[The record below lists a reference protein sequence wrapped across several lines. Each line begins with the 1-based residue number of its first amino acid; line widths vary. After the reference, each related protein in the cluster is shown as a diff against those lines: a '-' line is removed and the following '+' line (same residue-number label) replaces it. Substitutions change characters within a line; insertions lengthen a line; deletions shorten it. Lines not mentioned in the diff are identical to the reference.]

1 MSSTSKW
8 LWLLVLASQACGTR
22 FLFTLHAD
30 TTDCFYEPVDV
41 RATSNAL
48 LVRFDM
54 VDAVSGDAMDVT
66 IESPIGRTIAGWT
79 DAATGHWQHTTRE
92 SGLYKLCFGR
102 LGTYIYLAMSENVT
116 TDVGM
121 HVGKS
126 SQVAVLVHIEFLT
139 AMDRQL
145 TIYPSAAVTLTRHG
159 TEILDLKMS
168 DSTNGLVVFSIQGM
182 SPSLLLANST
192 TRYLLSLSVQEA
204 TASLVESSPLVTL
217 TPLLTVPSRPFE
229 HRLIQVMQDVQRQ
242 QRQPVQAHNVVV
254 FDVTSVVEGRDKLP
268 WFNSNP
274 KWHSRY
280 DVYVLDVVFCSML
293 WILCDKYLLS
303 RPPNLKLHADAGTT
317 VRMAST
323 ARVAPDH
330 WPLLTVERGSNGVEH
345 DLREFQ
351 TKVWNLQ
358 SQLAY
363 IRHHHRHSLDATAA
377 TAARLLVG
385 TVVVSVLWVAVGIAQ
400 VVFVGK
406 LLQ

>member
-54 VDAVSGDAMDVT
+54 VDAVNGDAMDVT
-66 IESPIGRTIAGWT
+66 IESPIGRSIAGWT

-92 SGLYKLCFGR
+92 SGLYKLCFGH
-102 LGTYIYLAMSENVT
+102 L
-116 TDVGM
+116 
-121 HVGKS
+121 GKS

-192 TRYLLSLSVQEA
+192 TRYLLSLSVQET

-254 FDVTSVVEGRDKLP
+254 FDVTSVVE
-268 WFNSNP
+268 
-274 KWHSRY
+274 
-280 DVYVLDVVFCSML
+280 
-293 WILCDKYLLS
+293 
-303 RPPNLKLHADAGTT
+303 
-317 VRMAST
+317 
-323 ARVAPDH
+323 VAM
-330 WPLLTVERGSNGVEH
+330 V
-345 DLREFQ
+345 Q
-351 TKVWNLQ
+351 QQ
-358 SQLAY
+358 SQVAFTTPAQPCGWHPRPELPQTTG
-363 IRHHHRHSLDATAA
+363 HS
-377 TAARLLVG
+377 
-385 TVVVSVLWVAVGIAQ
+385 
-400 VVFVGK
+400 
-406 LLQ
+406 